1 MNLPTLIAAADGVH
15 AVDIAT
21 LARIDAST
29 ARPRPLNDGQKA
41 FDRDSFFQTH
51 DAYDIAEASTS
62 SPAADADVVHVF
74 TLTNDAREALVRD
87 LVPLGL
93 RKFRRGREDAA
104 RSLGDPVP
112 GPGSDVSVVRSN
124 RGGYQS
130 YADLLDSSD
139 SDSENDDAA
148 GGGGGDDAGVS
159 RSAAGAS
166 DTTAGAPTR
175 ARLRPTTWAS
185 VTAIALEAYARVR
198 TSAQRE
204 DVCSRDVYGWLN
216 VNAPGDFNKLHA
228 HDSADRWSGVLY
240 LAVPDLSNTTDV
252 PIDAGCLG
260 VRASASSSSPSPS
273 RYFAHS
279 PRVGDLV
286 LFSGA
291 ALHAVSA
298 FPRPDGARKPSND
311 ADEHPSDAV
320 LRVSVAFNVDC

>member
-62 SPAADADVVHVF
+62 SSADDADVVHVF

-130 YADLLDSSD
+130 YADLLDSD

-148 GGGGGDDAGVS
+148 GGGGGDDAGAS

-166 DTTAGAPTR
+166 DTAAGRADARASETHHVGERHRHRARSVRTR
-175 ARLRPTTWAS
+175 AHERATRGCVFAR
-185 VTAIALEAYARVR
+185 RVR
-198 TSAQRE
+198 LAQRQRAGRLQQTPRARQRRSLE
-204 DVCSRDVYGWLN
+204 RRALSR
-216 VNAPGDFNKLHA
+216 
-228 HDSADRWSGVLY
+228 
-240 LAVPDLSNTTDV
+240 
-252 PIDAGCLG
+252 
-260 VRASASSSSPSPS
+260 RARSIQHHRCPHRRGMS
-273 RYFAHS
+273 RR
-279 PRVGDLV
+279 PRVGV
-286 LFSGA
+286 VFVA
-291 ALHAVSA
+291 
-298 FPRPDGARKPSND
+298 
-311 ADEHPSDAV
+311 
-320 LRVSVAFNVDC
+320 VSVAILRALAARRRRRSIFGRRASRRERVSSARRREENVERRGRAPVGRRPSRLRRV